1 MRTAE
6 TIAKFRALHERP
18 GLFVIPNPWDI
29 GSARLLAD
37 AGFEALA
44 TTSAGF
50 AWTRGKPDGGIT
62 RDEMLNHCAEIVAA
76 TPLPVNADLENCYAD
91 DPAGV
96 AHTIRLAAATGL
108 AGASIED
115 ASGDETKPIYDFDLA
130 VERVGAGVAA
140 NRAQPVPMLITARAE
155 NFLHGRKDLADTIKR
170 LQAFAEAGA
179 DVLYAPGLSNLD
191 DMRTVISSVTRPVN
205 IVMGGWSPDITLAQL
220 ESIGAKR
227 ISVGGGLARS
237 AYGQLLRDITLIKD
251 AGSFTYV
258 KSAATAPQLNGAFT
272 RWNETT

>member
-1 MRTAE
+1 MSTAE

-18 GLFVIPNPWDI
+18 GLFVVPNPWDI

-50 AWTRGKPDGGIT
+50 AWSRGKPDGGVT
-62 RDEMLNHCAEIVAA
+62 REEMLAHCAEIVAA
-76 TPLPVNADLENCYAD
+76 TPLPVNADLENCYAH
-91 DPAGV
+91 DPDGV
-96 AHTIRLAAATGL
+96 AHTIRLAAGTGL

-115 ASGDETKPIYDFDLA
+115 ASGDDGKPIYDFDHA
-130 VERVGAGVAA
+130 VERVRAGVAA

-155 NFLHGRKDLADTIKR
+155 NFLHGRKDLGDTIRR
-170 LQAFAEAGA
+170 LQAFEAAGA
-179 DVLYAPGLSNLD
+179 DVLYAPGLTNLD
-191 DMRTVISSVTRPVN
+191 DMRQLISAVTRPVN
-205 IVMGGWSPDITLAQL
+205 IVMGGWNPDITLSEL
-220 ESIGAKR
+220 EGIGAKR

-237 AYGQLLRDITLIKD
+237 AYGQLLRDVKMIKEQ
-251 AGSFTYV
+251 GSFTYV

-272 RWNETT
+272 RWTEDT

>member
-6 TIAKFRALHERP
+6 TIARFRALHERP

-44 TTSAGF
+44 TTSAGY
-50 AWTRGKPDGGIT
+50 AWSRGKPDGGIG

-76 TPLPVNADLENCYAD
+76 TPLPVNADLENCYAH
-91 DPAGV
+91 DPSGV

-115 ASGDETKPIYDFDLA
+115 STGEEAKPIYDFELA
-130 VERVGAGVAA
+130 VERVRAGVAA
-140 NRAQPVPMLITARAE
+140 NRAQPTPMLITARAE
-155 NFLHGRKDLADTIKR
+155 NFLNGRKDLADTIRR
-170 LQAFAEAGA
+170 LQAYEAAGA
-179 DVLYAPGLSNLD
+179 DVLYAPGLATLD
-191 DMRTVISSVTRPVN
+191 DMRAVISAVKRPVN
-205 IVMGGWSPDITLAQL
+205 ILVGGWNPDVTLADL
-220 ESIGAKR
+220 EKVGAKR

-237 AYGQLLRDITLIKD
+237 AYGQLLRDAKLIKET
-251 AGSFTYV
+251 GSFTYV
-258 KSAATAPQLNGAFT
+258 KAAAGSPQLNHAFA
-272 RWNETT
+272 RWTDGT